1 MNHTRGSN
9 LICIRSRDLQN
20 SNTLGNNGLLVLQ
33 EPIIANHN
41 EKLFVCVMSATFP
54 NSWYNLSLYLNN
66 NTISFKETGDSVY
79 KIITLGEGS
88 YNIKELMNE
97 IKSKIESNFFDYDIN
112 LLD

>member
-54 NSWYNLSLYLNN
+54 NSWYNLSLYLNCVKLLWILIN
-66 NTISFKETGDSVY
+66 QN
-79 KIITLGEGS
+79 S
-88 YNIKELMNE
+88 YQEKLIFLHYQLLNI
-97 IKSKIESNFFDYDIN
+97 F
-112 LLD
+112 